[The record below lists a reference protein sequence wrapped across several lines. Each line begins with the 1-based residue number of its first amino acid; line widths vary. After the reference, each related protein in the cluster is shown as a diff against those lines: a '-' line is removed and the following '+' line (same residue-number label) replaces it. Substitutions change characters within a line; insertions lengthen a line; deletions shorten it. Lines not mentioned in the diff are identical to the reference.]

1 MFKAKVVENFLSKE
15 DCEYLISVVRDIEPW
30 QSGGSDFWDNR
41 TFNVIDIHNDIDIK
55 AGKILYDLKLK
66 IEQSIKNLYNEKNI
80 YPDVMQMIRWFP
92 GMEQPPH
99 ADDMTNY
106 EGNDWFYH
114 RHYGVILYL
123 NDDYEGGHTFYPQH
137 NFEIVPKAGTLA
149 IHPGDPE
156 HLHGVTQIKNS
167 NRYTVSSFWTREKE
181 YDNGWVI

>member
-1 MFKAKVVENFLSKE
+1 MFKAKVVDNFLSAE
-15 DCEYLISVVRDIEPW
+15 DCEYLINVLKDVEPW

-41 TFNVIDIHNDIDIK
+41 TFNVVDIYNNIDTK
-55 AGKILYDLKLK
+55 AGQILYSLKLK
-66 IEQSIKNLYNEKNI
+66 IGQAIKDLYNEENI

-99 ADDMTNY
+99 ADDMTNS

-123 NDDYEGGHTFYPQH
+123 NDDYDGGHTFYPQH

-156 HLHGVTQIKNS
+156 HLHGVTEIKNS
-167 NRYTVSSFWTREKE
+167 IRYTVASFWTREKE
-181 YDNGWVI
+181 YDGGWII